1 MPTLERLKAVRG
13 WGDLGLAPPEII
25 FSEGC
30 KMVPSAAFWI

>member
-1 MPTLERLKAVRG
+1 
-13 WGDLGLAPPEII
+13 LGLAPPEII